1 MKSAILIAGHGSRY
15 ERAQQALEHIV
26 QTIQERDDSIPVRLA
41 YTSHKIRTQLNEDGS
56 EAKSPQEVLNDFK
69 AMGITHVVMQSL
81 HVIRAKEYS
90 ILTDLAE
97 RLRGDEDG
105 FVDMQVGMP
114 LLAGTDDIENVC
126 QAFISLI
133 PEDMPKNEALLFMGH
148 GSIYVDDP
156 AYEALNSHLH
166 DKGVNIYVGTM
177 DSTPDLPEV
186 IRRMKA
192 DNITHIHLRPFLF
205 GAGFHAT
212 KDLVGKDD
220 SWKNILE
227 AAGFTCEPEIVGLG
241 ENERFLDVWIAH
253 LDHAMKKLNKRCCS
267 C

>member
-1 MKSAILIAGHGSRY
+1 MKAAILLAGHGSRY
-15 ERAQQALEHIV
+15 ERAQLALDHILQKVQALNP
-26 QTIQERDDSIPVRLA
+26 DIPVRMA
-41 YTSHKIRTQLNEDGS
+41 FTSHKVRTQLNGAEGPGV
-56 EAKSPQEVLNDFK
+56 KSPQEVLDDFK
-69 AMGITHVVMQSL
+69 EQGVTHVAMQSL

-97 RLRGDEDG
+97 RLRGEEDG

-114 LLAGTDDIENVC
+114 LLAGSDDIEQVC
-126 QAFISLI
+126 DAFISLI
-133 PEDMPKNEALLFMGH
+133 PENMAENEAMLFMGH

-156 AYEALNSHLH
+156 AYEALNSRLH
-166 DKGVNIYVGTM
+166 ERGVNIYVGTM

-212 KDLVGKDD
+212 KDLVKKDD
-220 SWKNILE
+220 SWKNLLE
-227 AAGFTCEPEIVGLG
+227 AEGFTCEPEVVGVG
-241 ENERFLDVWIAH
+241 ENEQFINVWIAH
-253 LDHAMKKLNKRCCS
+253 LDNAMEKMRKRS
-267 C
+267 G